1 MRAKKAQHRIGFNT
15 LLDYF
20 KMQSFDSLF
29 LKLIII
35 TSQMDIKWVQLAK
48 MVQLAE
54 ELNVIITLPAL
65 KYLSFHVLRQFEMSI
80 QQWHHMCEV

>member
-1 MRAKKAQHRIGFNT
+1 MRAKKGQHRIGFNT
-15 LLDYF
+15 LQDF

-35 TSQMDIKWVQLAK
+35 TSQMDIKWVQPAK

-54 ELNVIITLPAL
+54 ELNVIISLPAL
-65 KYLSFHVLRQFEMSI
+65 KYLSFHVPRQFEMSI
-80 QQWHHMCEV
+80 QQLHHMCEV

>member
-15 LLDYF
+15 LLDF

-54 ELNVIITLPAL
+54 ELNVFISLPAL

-80 QQWHHMCEV
+80 QQLHHMYEV

>member
-1 MRAKKAQHRIGFNT
+1 MRAKKGQHRIGFNT
-15 LLDYF
+15 LQDF

-54 ELNVIITLPAL
+54 ELNVIISLPAL

-80 QQWHHMCEV
+80 QQLHHMCEV